1 MSINAKLDKQYSAPL
16 ITGTHT
22 GDAVVIPVAEEVD
35 PDTGDVIL
43 FRGSFESKKLH
54 GYFMLGFYLTC
65 LMLLPLYGVGL
76 ILFLFTPLFY
86 VKQRRR
92 VSSMEM
98 YVTSRAVVFKQTAYS
113 MGCCLAKTTEKHV
126 MLDNITD
133 VSYDQSFL
141 QRMRGVATIKVEN
154 PGQSG
159 TGKDASGS
167 DLAVTGLGN
176 PHLVKRVLLQLRHR
190 VRYGMALDVPTVR
203 AIVNGDVFNTTGALG
218 GGIIDPAASGIGQA
232 NMAPVR
238 RSHFFLQNTF

>member
-43 FRGSFESKKLH
+43 FRGSFQSKNLH

-141 QRMRGVATIKVEN
+141 QRMRTCWCD
-154 PGQSG
+154 PG
-159 TGKDASGS
+159 
-167 DLAVTGLGN
+167 
-176 PHLVKRVLLQLRHR
+176 H
-190 VRYGMALDVPTVR
+190 
-203 AIVNGDVFNTTGALG
+203 
-218 GGIIDPAASGIGQA
+218 
-232 NMAPVR
+232 
-238 RSHFFLQNTF
+238 